1 MANGTPDSASL
12 LASSASASPRPSA
25 ERLLTQESAE
35 DRLEAVGPLDVGQ
48 VLAVGDEFERS
59 FFEAR
64 DRLFRLRVG
73 KYPIARTPHDEC
85 RYSQVRELIHQHL
98 ALSSEADHGSP
109 MRRRRKFELFELG
122 GWLSLFTEL
131 PRGHIL
137 GSSVNTGQTRDQY
150 SEHPISSSTISS
162 LFTCVYLWQLNLKGC
177 ANPFS
182 RTDGDATSHSLGQI
196 STDGQPQPKA

>member
-73 KYPIARTPHDEC
+73 KYPIAHPTRRVSVFAGEGADPSTPRAVLRGRPRQPDEEDKE
-85 RYSQVRELIHQHL
+85 V
-98 ALSSEADHGSP
+98 
-109 MRRRRKFELFELG
+109 
-122 GWLSLFTEL
+122 
-131 PRGHIL
+131 
-137 GSSVNTGQTRDQY
+137 
-150 SEHPISSSTISS
+150 
-162 LFTCVYLWQLNLKGC
+162 
-177 ANPFS
+177 
-182 RTDGDATSHSLGQI
+182 
-196 STDGQPQPKA
+196 